1 MAKPIIT
8 LNGLKIVIM
17 LGMLVIILTGIRFAA
32 DIIVP
37 FILALFIAVILNP
50 LVQRM
55 VRWRIPRVLA
65 ILLLIT
71 IIIMAMALL
80 VTYLG
85 TSLNELARTLPQ
97 YRSKLVIPLQQ
108 MEPWLQRAGSEVSV
122 EELLKYIDP
131 NAAMTLVTALLA
143 QLSSAMTSIFLLLLT
158 VVFMLVEV
166 PQLPVKLQQ
175 MMVRPVEGMGAIQ
188 RALDSVS
195 RYLVLKTAI
204 SIVTGLVAWAMLAV
218 LDVRFAFVWGLL
230 AFALNYIPN
239 IGSVLAAIPPIT
251 QVLVFSGFYDAL
263 VVLAGYLIINLV
275 FGNILEPRM
284 MGRGLGLSTLVV
296 FLSLIFWGW
305 LLGPVGMLLSVP
317 LTIIVKIGL
326 EQTAGGQTI
335 AVLLSDMSHR

>member
-37 FILALFIAVILNP
+37 FILALFIAVVLSP

-55 VRWRIPRVLA
+55 VILRVPRVLA
-65 ILLLIT
+65 ISLLVIIIVMAMVLLL
-71 IIIMAMALL
+71 A
-80 VTYLG
+80 YLG

-97 YRSKLVIPLQQ
+97 YRSSLVIPLKNL
-108 MEPWLQRAGSEVSV
+108 EPWLVRLGIGVSV
-122 EELLKYIDP
+122 DEMVKYIDP
-131 NAAMTLVTALLA
+131 NAAMTLITNLLT
-143 QLSSAMTSIFLLLLT
+143 QLTNAMSSIFLLLLT
-158 VVFMLVEV
+158 VVFMLLEV
-166 PQLPVKLQQ
+166 PQLPTKLQQ
-175 MMVRPVEGMGAIQ
+175 IMVRPVEGMAAIQ
-188 RALDSVS
+188 RAIDSVS
-195 RYLVLKTAI
+195 HYLVLKTAI
-204 SIVTGLVAWAMLAV
+204 SLVTGLVVWGMLTT
-218 LDVRFAFVWGLL
+218 LDVRFAFIWGLL

-239 IGSVLAAIPPIT
+239 IGSVLAAIPPII
-251 QVLVFSGFYDAL
+251 QVLVFGGLYDAL

-275 FGNILEPRM
+275 FGNILEPRI

-317 LTIIVKIGL
+317 LTIIVKIAL
-326 EQTAGGQTI
+326 EQSVGGQSI
-335 AVLLSDMSHR
+335 AILLGDANKA